1 MGSESVRS
9 IKEQEYSRPIWKM
22 ADKDFKKVSAFIA
35 IKMKKILSFKN
46 IKAATKQTR
55 TVSFDDP
62 KEVNVV
68 KVAET

>member
-1 MGSESVRS
+1 
-9 IKEQEYSRPIWKM
+9 
-22 ADKDFKKVSAFIA
+22 
-35 IKMKKILSFKN
+35 MKKILSFKN